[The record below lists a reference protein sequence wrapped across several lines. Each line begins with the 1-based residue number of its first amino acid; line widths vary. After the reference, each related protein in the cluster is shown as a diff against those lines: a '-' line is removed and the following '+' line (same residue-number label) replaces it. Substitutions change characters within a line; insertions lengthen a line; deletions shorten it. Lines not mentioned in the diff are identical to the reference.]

1 MNSSLLDRWIENST
15 AKFSQTMGSL
25 SGRFQKAFPAANLT
39 IPNDLDVLDNGLVY
53 DEENAQHLKYLWFQ
67 VNEREG
73 GQSYL
78 EYRVV
83 RLIQLRLIPL
93 DVRADPGVLARMRT
107 VLRGLYGAEVE
118 LIYLVAG
125 MFHPRRLGIVQL
137 YGVIGRS
144 SLIEEAEQLAMNSA
158 AALEASMAAAYPQIR
173 FDTVD
178 MEMANWLDEALKLM
192 PYCLLAVGHPDPREN
207 ARGGLPEIAP
217 YLSSGKNEQKQY
229 TLQQNELVMRGMS
242 QLEED
247 FLLQILLSP
256 VSMQA
261 ASRML
266 TGLAEYTSTWAAW
279 QNGSR
284 SFNFGVSV
292 PLLLSGSLA
301 RSVNTAYSR
310 AEGASASDTVSSTE
324 SLSHTEGQALAHS
337 EGRSHTQGSSV
348 TESEGIT
355 VGESYEAS
363 SGQSH
368 SVAESASQSRA
379 VTQGV
384 MESHAVSDGVNAF
397 SSVSAG
403 VDGSAGVPGVAG
415 VGAHVSGTVGGGA
428 SHGETHT
435 QGSSQAVTEAQ
446 GASQTE
452 TQGISSGETH
462 GVNVSHS
469 MSRSVSYMSADT
481 TSQSDTETKSQA
493 ETIGASQGN
502 AHMDSLS
509 KGTALAR
516 GVNQGISDG
525 IAVGLAPSVSLG
537 ESNQWQFDPAILLTS
552 ILRKQ
557 QELLDVMAREGGY
570 YTDVYALARTE
581 RGKHALLALIPEA
594 FHGVEDVV
602 MGVQTR
608 TLTREEDRYIRKHA
622 MAMVPSTREIHIP
635 EAMTGYADSTLL
647 TMLQASAYLSPGLF
661 EEGTARSVQEKI
673 PSFAFDPDLREGITI
688 GLQYST
694 ERGQL
699 TETLLRMMPARH
711 FHTALIGDTGSG
723 KSVTAERLAYEST
736 RAWKYRTIVLDFG
749 QGWRKALNWPEMEGR
764 VDIRQLYPG
773 AVRPLRWNPLQIP
786 RRIDP
791 VRYRTLLVELFAN
804 AGRMGPR
811 QLGFMREALTRV
823 YAQNGVIIPEE
834 DSGMFDDIW
843 KDKRLSQERKD
854 QYYRNLEE
862 WKYVRNEDEERVIH
876 AARQEKG
883 LPSQPAV
890 HIRMDALAPFE
901 RQALVIHRSKHASL
915 AQWVDILKAL
925 LRKHSN
931 DINSRSSLQGVLLRV
946 EQLAEGEMRRMYGP
960 GYDTLAIEDLG
971 LLGVRQDPWGIA
983 VIEGGAEMDEFS
995 KSALLSVIAS
1005 ILYLDA
1011 VVRRR
1016 DALGGERFPPLQ
1028 IFFEEANKVL
1038 SGVDIGAAS
1047 DRDAQGGNQ
1056 TAQLFLNMWRDGRK
1070 YDIFLHVLAQTV
1082 SELPQGI
1089 LSSCNNGFFGQTK
1102 DDKDRAAILA
1112 YLARNTKGFVNA
1124 DYDRFI
1130 ARMPMAMAISKLGY
1144 TQEIADM
1151 EPYLIRSLMLAVS
1164 EPSDQE
1170 IFEHYQVFTPSLS
1183 AGAPQRSN

>member
-1 MNSSLLDRWIENST
+1 MNSSSLDRWIENNT
-15 AKFSQTMGSL
+15 ARFSQIMGDF
-25 SGRFQKAFPAANLT
+25 SGRLQKVFPAATLS
-39 IPNDLDVLDNGLVY
+39 IPDDLDVLDNGLVY
-53 DEENAQHLKYLWFQ
+53 DEKDVQRLKYLWFR

-73 GQSYL
+73 GRSYL

-83 RLIQLRLIPL
+83 RLMQLRLIPL

-118 LIYLVAG
+118 LLYLVAG

-144 SLIEEAEQLAMNSA
+144 SAIEEAEQLAMNSA
-158 AALEASMAAAYPQIR
+158 SALEASMAAAYPQIR

-178 MEMANWLDEALKLM
+178 MEMANWLDEALKRM

-207 ARGGLPEIAP
+207 ARGGNSELGPI
-217 YLSSGKNEQKQY
+217 LSSGKNEQKQF

-247 FLLQILLSP
+247 FLLQVLLSP
-256 VSMQA
+256 VSMRA

-279 QNGSR
+279 QSGSR
-284 SFNFGVSV
+284 SFNFGVSI
-292 PLLLSGSLA
+292 PLLLTGSLA
-301 RSVNTAYSR
+301 RAAGTAYSR
-310 AEGASASDTVSSTE
+310 TEGVAASDGVTNAQ
-324 SLSHTEGQALAHS
+324 SLSHTEGQSLAHT
-337 EGRSHTQGSSV
+337 EGVAHTQGSSV

-355 VGESYEAS
+355 IGESYEIS
-363 SGQSH
+363 SGQSS
-368 SVAESASQSRA
+368 SVSDGANQSQS
-379 VTQGV
+379 VSQDFSQ
-384 MESHAVSDGVNAF
+384 SHTVSDGVNAF

-403 VDGSAGVPGVAG
+403 VDGSVGVPGVAS
-415 VGAHVSGTVGGGA
+415 VGSNVSGSLGGGS
-428 SHGETHT
+428 SHMESIT
-435 QGSSQAVTEAQ
+435 QGSSQGVAQ
-446 GASQTE
+446 TQGVSHTE
-452 TQGISSGETH
+452 TQGVSSSEAH

-469 MSRSVSYMSADT
+469 MSRSVSYMSSDT
-481 TSQSDTETKSQA
+481 VSQSDTEVKSQA
-493 ETIGASQGN
+493 ETAGSSQAN
-502 AHMDSLS
+502 AHVDSLS
-509 KGTALAR
+509 TGTGLAKSIS
-516 GVNQGISDG
+516 QGISDSFA
-525 IAVGLAPSVSLG
+525 IGLAPSVSLS

-557 QELLDVMAREGGY
+557 QELLDIMAREGGY

-608 TLTREEDRYIRKHA
+608 TLTPEEDRYIRKHA
-622 MAMVPSTREIHIP
+622 MAMVPSTREMHIP
-635 EAMTGYADSTLL
+635 EAITGYADSTLL

-661 EEGTARSVQEKI
+661 EEGTTRSVQEKI
-673 PSFAFDPDLREGITI
+673 PSFAFDPDLREGIAI

-699 TETLLRMMPARH
+699 TETLLRMMSARH

-736 RAWKYRTIVLDFG
+736 HAWKYRTIVLDFG

-786 RRIDP
+786 KRIDP

-804 AGRMGPR
+804 AGRMGAR

-823 YAQNGVIIPEE
+823 YAQTGVIIPEE

-843 KDKRLSQERKD
+843 KDKNLSQERKD

-862 WKYVRNEDEERVIH
+862 WKCVRNEDEERVIQ

-883 LPSQPAV
+883 LQAHPLV
-890 HIRMDALAPFE
+890 HVRLDELAPFE
-901 RQALVIHRSKHASL
+901 RQALIIHRSKRASL

-925 LRKHSN
+925 LRKQAS

-960 GYDTLAIEDLG
+960 GYDTVAIEDLG
-971 LLGVRQDPWGIA
+971 LLGAPQDPWGIA

-1016 DALGGERFPPLQ
+1016 DALSGERFPPLQ

-1038 SGVDIGAAS
+1038 SGVDTGAAS
-1047 DRDAQGGNQ
+1047 DRDAHGGNQ
-1056 TAQLFLNMWRDGRK
+1056 TAQIFLNMWRDGRK

-1089 LSSCNNGFFGQTK
+1089 LVLVQ
-1102 DDKDRAAILA
+1102 
-1112 YLARNTKGFVNA
+1112 
-1124 DYDRFI
+1124 
-1130 ARMPMAMAISKLGY
+1130 
-1144 TQEIADM
+1144 
-1151 EPYLIRSLMLAVS
+1151 
-1164 EPSDQE
+1164 
-1170 IFEHYQVFTPSLS
+1170 
-1183 AGAPQRSN
+1183 